1 MDGSHHLTVNDM
13 VFWSTYAP
21 KNWTTMMKKFPM
33 MTKVLNE
40 ATAASLAEKPKLQSA
55 GR

>member
-1 MDGSHHLTVNDM
+1 MA
-13 VFWSTYAP
+13 FWSIGAP
-21 KNWTTMMKKFPM
+21 KTWTTMMKKFPM
-33 MTKVLNE
+33 ITKVLNE